1 MRFSSLGSGS
11 RGNATLIEVA
21 NTCIM
26 VDCGFSIKETEKRLA
41 RLEKQASQINAILIT
56 HEHTDHISG
65 VARFARKHSIPVWLT
80 PGTWRSGKLDKI
92 EPAGFIDSHSEFTIG
107 SILVKPFPVPHD
119 ALEPCQF
126 VFSDGEFKIGVLT
139 DFGSITPHIIEMLN
153 GVDAL
158 MLECNHDREILLNG
172 HYPESLKRRVVGD
185 YGHLSNDQAC
195 EILSRI
201 DRSRLQVLV
210 ATHLSEKNNNID
222 IVYNSLV
229 KVLGDDSRIINI
241 ADQADGLAWQRVAH
255 QTA

>member
-1 MRFSSLGSGS
+1 MKFASLGSGS
-11 RGNATLIEVA
+11 RGNATLIEA
-21 NTCIM
+21 ADTCIM

-41 RLEKQASQINAILIT
+41 RLGKQANQINAILVT

-65 VARFARKHSIPVWLT
+65 VARFARKYSIPVWLT
-80 PGTWRSGKLDKI
+80 PGTWRSGKLENI
-92 EPAGFIDSHSEFTIG
+92 EPAGFIDSHSEFTIETL
-107 SILVKPFPVPHD
+107 LVKPFPVPHD

-126 VFSDGEFKIGVLT
+126 VFSDGECKVGVLT

-229 KVLGDDSRIINI
+229 KVLGDESGIINI
-241 ADQADGLAWQRVAH
+241 ADQAEGLAWQSVAH